1 MNPQIFREYDI
12 RAVVNKELTLDEVV
26 ILGKAV
32 GTYLR
37 RQGKREITLG
47 RDGRLSSDG
56 FRQYFLEGILTTGC
70 RIIDIGLCP
79 SPLLYFSIRHLNT
92 EGGVMITA
100 SHNPPEYN
108 GFKICSGPDT
118 IFGSEIQKIRDLC
131 QAKDFVSGKG
141 SIRQEDVLPAY
152 QKFLLNDIHLDKPLR
167 VGIDGGNGTGGWLAL
182 PIIRQLGCHVS
193 DLYCQVDGA
202 FPNHEPDP
210 TVPKNLRE
218 LRELVIRESLDVGL
232 AYDGD
237 GDRLGVIDDRGDIIW
252 GDQLLILFARSI
264 LPKRPGA
271 TFIGEV
277 KCSQNLYED
286 IPRQGGK
293 VIMWK
298 TGHSLIKQKMKEVQ
312 AVLAGEMSGHLFFA
326 DRYFG
331 FDDAIY
337 ASLRLL
343 EILANTGKKI
353 PELLSGLPKTYST
366 PEIRVE
372 TSEEN
377 KFLIVEAARKELS
390 LRNRVIDV
398 DGVRVLYEDGWGLI
412 RASNTQPVLVL
423 RFEAQTPDRLK
434 AIQDEIE
441 GLLGEIKKNFLGP

>member
-12 RAVVNKELTLDEVV
+12 RAIVNKELTLDEVV
-26 ILGKAV
+26 IMGKAV

-37 RQGKREITLG
+37 RQGKKKITLG
-47 RDGRLSSDG
+47 RDGRLSSDD
-56 FRQYFLEGILTTGC
+56 FRKYFLDGILETGC
-70 RIIDIGLCP
+70 RVIDIGVCP

-118 IFGSEIQKIRDLC
+118 IFGAEIQTIREIC
-131 QAKDFVSGKG
+131 EKKDFIFEKG
-141 SIRQEDVLPAY
+141 SLRQEDVLPAY
-152 QKFLLNDIHLDKPLR
+152 QKFVLEDIHLDKPLS
-167 VGIDGGNGTGGWLAL
+167 VGIDGGNGTGGWMAL
-182 PIIRQLGCHVS
+182 PLIRQLGCQVY
-193 DLYCQVDGA
+193 DLYCEVDGA

-210 TVPKNLRE
+210 TVPKNLE
-218 LRELVIRESLDVGL
+218 TLKELVIRESLDVGL

-237 GDRLGVIDDRGDIIW
+237 GDRLGVIDERGDIIW

-264 LPKRPGA
+264 LPQRPGA

-286 IPRQGGK
+286 IPRLGGK

-298 TGHSLIKQKMKEVQ
+298 TGHSLIKQKMKEVN
-312 AVLAGEMSGHLFFA
+312 AILAGEMSGHLFFA

-353 PELLSGLPKTYST
+353 SELLSGLPKTYST
-366 PEIRVE
+366 PEIRIE
-372 TSEEN
+372 TSEEK
-377 KFLIVEAARKELS
+377 KFSIVEAAKRELA
-390 LRNRVIDV
+390 LRYPVIDV

-423 RFEAQTPDRLK
+423 RFEAKTPERLK
-434 AIQDEIE
+434 SIQAEIE
-441 GLLGEIKKNFLGP
+441 GLLQGIKKKF

>member
-1 MNPQIFREYDI
+1 MDFIG
-12 RAVVNKELTLDEVV
+12 KEITLQEVE
-26 ILGKAV
+26 IMGKAM
-32 GTYLR
+32 GTYLG
-37 RQGKREITLG
+37 QAGKKQITLG
-47 RDGRLSSDG
+47 RDGRLSSKA
-56 FRQYFLEGILTTGC
+56 FRDRLLEGLLSTGC
-70 RIIDIGLCP
+70 QVIDIGVCP
-79 SPLLYFSIRHLNT
+79 TPLLYFSIRHLKT
-92 EGGVMITA
+92 HGGIMITA

-118 IFGSEIQKIRDLC
+118 IFGAEIQQVRLIAQEGKFFIG
-131 QAKDFVSGKG
+131 SGSVRK
-141 SIRQEDVLPAY
+141 EDVLPAY
-152 QKFLLNDIHLDKPLR
+152 QKFVLNDIQLPRPLR
-167 VGIDGGNGTGGWLAL
+167 VGMDGGNGTGGWLAL
-182 PIIRQLGCHVS
+182 PIVRQLGCQVF
-193 DLYCQVDGA
+193 DLYCQIDGS
-202 FPNHEPDP
+202 FPHHEPDP
-210 TVPKNLRE
+210 TVPKNLKE
-218 LRELVIRESLDVGL
+218 LIELVNREQLDVGL

-237 GDRLGVIDDRGDIIW
+237 GDRLGVIDHAGNIIW
-252 GDQLLILFARSI
+252 GDQLLILFARDI
-264 LPKRPGA
+264 LPGRPGS

-277 KCSQNLYED
+277 KCSQNLYDD

-343 EILANTGKKI
+343 EILSKTGKKI

-372 TSEEN
+372 TPEET
-377 KFLIVEAARKELS
+377 KFKLVEAVKAELARKFPI
-390 LRNRVIDV
+390 IDV
-398 DGVRVLYEDGWGLI
+398 DGVRVLFEDGWGLI

-423 RFEAQTPDRLK
+423 RFEAHSPERLEEIQT
-434 AIQDEIE
+434 IIE
-441 GLLGEIKKNFLGP
+441 KILHQVQKKF

>member
-12 RAVVNKELTLDEVV
+12 RAIVDQELTLEEVV
-26 ILGKAV
+26 LLGRAM
-32 GTYLR
+32 GTYLG
-37 RQGKREITLG
+37 RQGKKQITIG
-47 RDGRLSSDG
+47 RDGRLSSDA
-56 FRQYFLEGILTTGC
+56 FRDRLLEGLLSTGC
-70 RIIDIGLCP
+70 NVIDIGVCP
-79 SPLLYFSIRHLNT
+79 TPLLYFSIRQLKT
-92 EGGVMITA
+92 DGGIMITA

-118 IFGSEIQKIRDLC
+118 IFGKEIQQIYQITLEG
-131 QAKDFVSGKG
+131 QFISGKG
-141 SIRQEDVLPAY
+141 KVDKADVLQAY
-152 QKFLLNDIHLDKPLR
+152 QDFIYNNIELSRPLR
-167 VGIDGGNGTGGWLAL
+167 VGMDGGNGTGGWLAL
-182 PIIRQLGCHVS
+182 PIIRQMGCEVF
-193 DLYCQVDGA
+193 DLYCDVDGS
-202 FPNHEPDP
+202 FPHHEPDP
-210 TVPKNLRE
+210 TVPKNLKELIDLVHRE
-218 LRELVIRESLDVGL
+218 GLDVGL

-237 GDRLGVIDDRGDIIW
+237 GDRLGVIDHEGNIIW
-252 GDQLLILFARSI
+252 GDQLLILFARDI
-264 LPKRPGA
+264 LPGRPGA

-337 ASLRLL
+337 ASIRLL
-343 EILANTGKKI
+343 EILSKTGKTI
-353 PELLSGLPKTYST
+353 PELLAGLPKTYST

-372 TSEEN
+372 TPEEK
-377 KFLIVEAARKELS
+377 KFQIVTAVKTELAQKYPI
-390 LRNRVIDV
+390 IDV
-398 DGVRVLYEDGWGLI
+398 DGVRVLLKDGWGLI

-423 RFEAQTPDRLK
+423 RFEANSLVRLEEIQT
-434 AIQDEIE
+434 EIE
-441 GLLGEIKKNFLGP
+441 GILDRIKKTF

>member
-12 RAVVNKELTLDEVV
+12 RAVVDKELFLEEV
-26 ILGKAV
+26 ITLGKAI

-37 RQGKREITLG
+37 RQGKIKITLG
-47 RDGRLSSDG
+47 RDGRLSSGD
-56 FRQYFLEGILTTGC
+56 FRERLLAGLLATGC
-70 RIIDIGLCP
+70 QVIDIGVCP
-79 SPLLYFSIRHLNT
+79 TPLLYFSIRHLKT
-92 EGGVMITA
+92 DGGVMITA

-118 IFGSEIQKIRDLC
+118 IFGAEIQEIRLIV
-131 QAKDFVSGKG
+131 QKG
-141 SIRQEDVLPAY
+141 EFLTGQGSVREEDVLPAY
-152 QKFLLNDIHLDKPLR
+152 QNFVLKDIQLPQPLR
-167 VGIDGGNGTGGWLAL
+167 VGMDGGNGTGGWMGL
-182 PIIRQLGCHVS
+182 PIIRRLGCQVF
-193 DLYCQVDGA
+193 DLYCEVDGA
-202 FPNHEPDP
+202 FPHHEPDP
-210 TVPKNLRE
+210 TVPKNLTE
-218 LRELVIRESLDVGL
+218 LIDLVKQEHLDCGL

-237 GDRLGVIDDRGDIIW
+237 GDRLGVVDHEGNIIW
-252 GDQLLILFARSI
+252 GDQLMILFARDI
-264 LPKRPGA
+264 LPGRPGS

-277 KCSQNLYED
+277 KCSQNLYDD

-337 ASLRLL
+337 ASMRLL
-343 EILANTGKKI
+343 EILSKTGKKI
-353 PELLSGLPKTYST
+353 PELLSGLPKTFST

-372 TSEEN
+372 TSEEK
-377 KFLIVEAARKELS
+377 KFKIVEAAKRELAQKFPI
-390 LRNRVIDV
+390 IDV
-398 DGVRVLYEDGWGLI
+398 DGVRVLFEDGWGLI

-423 RFEAQTPDRLK
+423 RFEAQSPARLK
-434 AIQDEIE
+434 EIQLFVE
-441 GLLGEIKKNFLGP
+441 GILRQVQENI

>member
-26 ILGKAV
+26 VMGKAI
-32 GTYLR
+32 GTYLG
-37 RQGKREITLG
+37 RQGKKEITLG
-47 RDGRLSSDG
+47 RDGRLSSDD
-56 FRQYFLEGILTTGC
+56 FHSHFLQGILTTGC
-70 RIIDIGLCP
+70 RVIDIGLCP
-79 SPLLYFSIRHLNT
+79 SPLLYFSIRHLKT

-118 IFGSEIQKIRDLC
+118 IFGPEIQKIREIFEK
-131 QAKDFVSGKG
+131 KDFISGKG
-141 SIRQEDVLPAY
+141 SLRQEDVIPAY
-152 QKFLLNDIHLDKPLR
+152 QKLLLKDIHLNQTLR
-167 VGIDGGNGTGGWLAL
+167 VGMDGGNGTGGWLAL
-182 PIIRQLGCHVS
+182 PIIRQLGCQVS
-193 DLYCQVDGA
+193 DLYCEVDGA

-210 TVPKNLRE
+210 TVPKNLE
-218 LRELVIRESLDVGL
+218 DLKELVIRKSLDVGL

-264 LPKRPGA
+264 LPERPGA
-271 TFIGEV
+271 VIIGEV
-277 KCSQNLYED
+277 KCSQNLYEE
-286 IPRQGGK
+286 IPRLGGK

-353 PELLSGLPKTYST
+353 SELLSGLPKTYST

-372 TSEEN
+372 TSEEQ
-377 KFLIVEAARKELS
+377 KFSIVEAAKRELAT
-390 LRNRVIDV
+390 RNPVIDV

-423 RFEAQTPDRLK
+423 RFEAKTPERLQ
-434 AIQDEIE
+434 AIKGEIE
-441 GLLGEIKKNFLGP
+441 DLLNEIKKKL

>member
-12 RAVVNKELTLDEVV
+12 RAIVDQELTLEEVV
-26 ILGKAV
+26 LLGKAM
-32 GTYLR
+32 GTYLG
-37 RQGKREITLG
+37 RQGKKQITIG
-47 RDGRLSSDG
+47 RDGRLSSDA
-56 FRQYFLEGILTTGC
+56 FRDRLLEGLLSTGC
-70 RIIDIGLCP
+70 DVLDIGVCP
-79 SPLLYFSIRHLNT
+79 TPLLYFSIRLLKT
-92 EGGVMITA
+92 DGGIMITA

-118 IFGSEIQKIRDLC
+118 IFGKEIQQIY
-131 QAKDFVSGKG
+131 QISQEGQFISGRGTVKKA
-141 SIRQEDVLPAY
+141 DVLHEY
-152 QKFLLNDIHLDKPLR
+152 QDFIFKNIDLPRPLR
-167 VGIDGGNGTGGWLAL
+167 VGLDGGNGTGGWLAL
-182 PIIRQLGCHVS
+182 PIIRQMGCQVF
-193 DLYCQVDGA
+193 DLYCDVDGT
-202 FPNHEPDP
+202 FPHHEPDP
-210 TVPKNLRE
+210 TVPENLKELIDLVHRE
-218 LRELVIRESLDVGL
+218 GLDVGL

-237 GDRLGVIDDRGDIIW
+237 GDRLGVIDHEGNIIW
-252 GDQLLILFARSI
+252 GDQLMILFARDI
-264 LPKRPGA
+264 LPGRPGA

-277 KCSQNLYED
+277 KCSQNLYDD

-343 EILANTGKKI
+343 EIIAKTGQTI
-353 PELLSGLPKTYST
+353 PELLAGLPKTYST

-372 TSEEN
+372 TPEEK
-377 KFLIVEAARKELS
+377 KFQIVEAVKTELAQKYPI
-390 LRNRVIDV
+390 IDV
-398 DGVRVLYEDGWGLI
+398 DGVRVLLKDGWGLI

-423 RFEAQTPDRLK
+423 RFEAKSLERLEE
-434 AIQDEIE
+434 IQAEIE
-441 GLLGEIKKNFLGP
+441 GILNRIKKTF